1 VVPVRLPEGFFDL
14 AAQTGRII
22 ASEAHSLHRDY
33 VDNPAVPLGPAVRQR
48 IQTAATLKPGEYAQV
63 LRTMH
68 EQRRVFAQWFEA
80 FDAMLLPTVASPA
93 IALADVDEA
102 SPLPGYLTRPINYLG
117 LCALSLPAGFAAGLP
132 LGLQLVGKAF
142 DERTV
147 LSLGQ
152 AFEACTDFHLR
163 HPDLSTLGL

>member
-1 VVPVRLPEGFFDL
+1 
-14 AAQTGRII
+14 
-22 ASEAHSLHRDY
+22 
-33 VDNPAVPLGPAVRQR
+33 
-48 IQTAATLKPGEYAQV
+48 
-63 LRTMH
+63 MH
-68 EQRRVFAQWFEA
+68 QQRRVFAQWFET
-80 FDAMLLPTVASPA
+80 FDAMLLPTVAATA

-117 LCALSLPAGFAAGLP
+117 LCAMSVPAGLAAGLP
-132 LGLQLVGKAF
+132 VGLQLVGKAF